1 MPQETIPEEDEEG
14 SHADKQTPQE
24 IKIISSVGRGKKGM
38 VLPFQPLAM
47 AFKNVSYFID
57 MPAVDAIGFVNDH
70 ALDLIKR
77 FLTNKIIDV
86 LLYVDRLDSYQVDN
100 LDKQIQKVIYD
111 TFQKQLW

>member
-1 MPQETIPEEDEEG
+1 MYISTCEALGMPQETIPEEDEEG

-57 MPAVDAIGFVNDH
+57 MPA
-70 ALDLIKR
+70 
-77 FLTNKIIDV
+77 FLLTT
-86 LLYVDRLDSYQVDN
+86 SSA
-100 LDKQIQKVIYD
+100 
-111 TFQKQLW
+111 F